1 MTPITSITR
10 SDPETIVGPAVFKRP
25 LSTPRIAGRPA
36 RILLAEDD
44 REMRELLAATLRA
57 DGYEVIESSNG
68 FDMLQEIEILL
79 FSGEAVPM
87 DLIVSDERMPGMLGL
102 EALAHVRQAEWP
114 TPFILITGFGD
125 RETHAEADRL
135 GASAV
140 FDKPF
145 DLDDLR
151 WKINEL
157 LGGRTSAAVE
167 SVEGLPVSR
176 RSESEGR
183 G

>member
-1 MTPITSITR
+1 MTPMTSSTR
-10 SDPETIVGPAVFKRP
+10 SDPGTIVEPVAFRRP

-79 FSGEAVPM
+79 FRGEPVPM
-87 DLIVSDERMPGMLGL
+87 DLIVSDERMPGMMGL
-102 EALAHVRQAEWP
+102 EALAHVRDAQWP

-125 RETHAEADRL
+125 RDTHAEADRL

-151 WKINEL
+151 WKVNEL
-157 LGGRTSAAVE
+157 LDARRTDAFQPA
-167 SVEGLPVSR
+167 EGAPVSR
-176 RSESEGR
+176 RAESEGR